1 MDAPRARRCNG
12 TGEITLNWR
21 LKCVAFQILANIPGG
36 KFLYRA
42 AQKYVTGK
50 HLFEVTDAYLSSHQF
65 HVAQYQR
72 VHPGRALEFGGGRH
86 FLSPLL
92 LSNAG
97 ATEVL
102 VYDIQRLSSPAQIN
116 HTIRQLRGR
125 VPGEWPEIE
134 DWPDLERIYRI
145 RYLAP
150 GDARNTG
157 LSGAYIDFVCS
168 TSTLEHIPAPDIRLI
183 LRESSR
189 IAAANAV
196 FSHIID
202 YADHYHY
209 SDAGISL
216 FNFYRYSERRWHWL
230 NPSNHFQNR
239 LRHSDF
245 DKMFRELNWKAIDTR
260 VGKVSP
266 DAIRSIALDPMF
278 RRYETA
284 DLLTSIGYF
293 VMGAP

>member
-1 MDAPRARRCNG
+1 
-12 TGEITLNWR
+12 LNWR
-21 LKCVAFQILANIPGG
+21 LKCGAFQILEHLPGG
-36 KFLYRA
+36 GLLYRF
-42 AQKYVTGK
+42 AQQFVTGT
-50 HLFEVTDAYLSSHQF
+50 HLLDVTDAYLRLHQF
-65 HVAQYQR
+65 HVAQYGR
-72 VHPGRALEFGGGRH
+72 VHPGRVLEFGGGRH

-125 VPGEWPEIE
+125 VPGEWPRIR
-134 DWPDLERIYRI
+134 DWSDLERMYRI

-157 LSGAYIDFVCS
+157 LGGSYVNFFCS
-168 TSTLEHIPAPDIRLI
+168 TSTLEHIPAADIRLI
-183 LRESSR
+183 LAECSR
-189 IAAANAV
+189 IAVPHAV
-196 FSHIID
+196 FSNIID

-209 SDAGISL
+209 ADAGISL
-216 FNFYRYSERRWHWL
+216 FNFYQYSERQWRWL

-245 DKMFRELNWKAIDTR
+245 EKIFRESDWKPVETKAGT
-260 VGKVSP
+260 VSP
-266 DAIRSIALDPMF
+266 DSIRTISIDPLF
-278 RRYETA
+278 LRYDVK
-284 DLLTSIGYF
+284 DLLTSIGHF
-293 VMGAP
+293 VLMPA

>member
-1 MDAPRARRCNG
+1 M
-12 TGEITLNWR
+12 ILNWR
-21 LKCVAFQILANIPGG
+21 LKCLAFQILEYLPGG
-36 KFLYRA
+36 GFLYRF
-42 AQKYVTGK
+42 AQRYVTRK

-92 LSNAG
+92 LSSAG

-116 HTIRQLRGR
+116 HTIRQLKGR
-125 VPGEWPEIE
+125 VPGEWPQIK
-134 DWPDLERIYRI
+134 DWSDLERKYRI

-157 LSGAYIDFVCS
+157 LKSAYINFMCS
-168 TSTLEHIPAPDIRLI
+168 TSTLEHIPAADIRLI
-183 LRESSR
+183 LAECSR
-189 IAAANAV
+189 IAAPGAV
-196 FSHIID
+196 CSHIID
-202 YADHYHY
+202 YSDHYRY
-209 SDAGISL
+209 SDASISL
-216 FNFYRYSERRWHWL
+216 FNFYRYSDRRWRWL

-245 DKMFRELNWKAIDTR
+245 AKLFREMNWTPIETKTG
-260 VGKVSP
+260 VVSP
-266 DAIRSIALDPMF
+266 DAIRSISLDPGF
-278 RRYETA
+278 RRYESE
-284 DLLTSIGYF
+284 DLRTSIGYF
-293 VMGAP
+293 VLAAA

>member
-1 MDAPRARRCNG
+1 
-12 TGEITLNWR
+12 LNWR
-21 LKCVAFQILANIPGG
+21 LKCVAFQILAHLPGG
-36 KFLYRA
+36 GFLYRV
-42 AQKYVTGK
+42 AQKYATGN
-50 HLFEVTDAYLSSHQF
+50 HLFDVTDAYLRSHQF

-116 HTIRQLRGR
+116 HTIRQLQGR

-134 DWPDLERIYRI
+134 DWSDLHRKYRI

-157 LSGAYIDFVCS
+157 LNGAYINFFCS
-168 TSTLEHIPAPDIRLI
+168 TSTLEHIPAADIRLI
-183 LRESSR
+183 LRECSR
-189 IAAANAV
+189 IAATNAV

-209 SDAGISL
+209 ADASISP

-230 NPSNHFQNR
+230 NPPNHFQNR

-245 DKMFRELNWKAIDTR
+245 DKMFSESNWKAIETK
-260 VGKVSP
+260 VGTASP
-266 DAIRSIALDPMF
+266 DAIRTITLDPLF
-278 RRYETA
+278 RRYDA
-284 DLLTSIGYF
+284 SDLLTSIGYF
-293 VMGAP
+293 VLGVR

>member
-1 MDAPRARRCNG
+1 
-12 TGEITLNWR
+12 
-21 LKCVAFQILANIPGG
+21 
-36 KFLYRA
+36 LYRV
-42 AQKYVTGK
+42 AQKYVTGS
-50 HLFEVTDAYLSSHQF
+50 HLFDVTDAYLRSHQF

-125 VPGEWPEIE
+125 VPGEWPEIS
-134 DWPDLERIYRI
+134 DWLDLERIYRI

-157 LSGAYIDFVCS
+157 LSGASINFVCS
-168 TSTLEHIPAPDIRLI
+168 TSTLEHISPADIRLI
-183 LRESSR
+183 LAECSR
-189 IAAANAV
+189 VAAPDAV

-202 YADHYHY
+202 YVDHYHY
-209 SDAGISL
+209 ADASISL
-216 FNFYRYSERRWHWL
+216 FNFYHYSEREWRWM

-245 DKMFRELNWKAIDTR
+245 DRIFRELNWKPIETR
-260 VGKVSP
+260 TGTVSP
-266 DAIRSIALDPMF
+266 DAIRAITLDPKF
-278 RRYETA
+278 RRYDSK

-293 VMGAP
+293 VLAAT